1 MKQKCNDI
9 TETSYNIINEERFS
23 HKLKLDLIKYIN
35 DLSCFLCSYKKMA
48 RQDPLCRKVFGITS
62 TSFFDYVIAH
72 QNLVGNGAFV
82 YIRMTIK

>member
-1 MKQKCNDI
+1 MPFMNAGR
-9 TETSYNIINEERFS
+9 IIDYRLFWRTKLLS
-23 HKLKLDLIKYIN
+23 LKLDLIKYIN
-35 DLSCFLCSYKKMA
+35 DISFFLFSYKKMA

>member
-1 MKQKCNDI
+1 MLHFTLSCIKRWRDKI
-9 TETSYNIINEERFS
+9 HYVERF
-23 HKLKLDLIKYIN
+23 
-35 DLSCFLCSYKKMA
+35 
-48 RQDPLCRKVFGITS
+48 FGITS